1 MNNWL
6 ALYKRYFPYFV
17 DFWQYI
23 AIGVIFILA
32 ALFIL

>member
-1 MNNWL
+1 MRKF
-6 ALYKRYFPYFV
+6 YKKYFPYFV

-23 AIGVIFILA
+23 IIILIFILA